1 MGIKLLEESISLTA
15 DSAFLCVMFMHWLP
29 SHHADDALCWGL
41 AVLEIAELGVVALR
55 VVAVLGVVV
64 QGMAVLEH
72 SARLGLC
79 KATGSC
85 SRSTDL
91 PCMQASRDAS
101 ASTSNSLKCAEPAL
115 MTVIYRARWAISS
128 TLGSA
133 PSLMMRLPSLF

>member
-1 MGIKLLEESISLTA
+1 M
-15 DSAFLCVMFMHWLP
+15 
-29 SHHADDALCWGL
+29 ALKVVVL
-41 AVLEIAELGVVALR
+41 AVVALR

-64 QGMAVLEH
+64 QVMAVLEH

-91 PCMQASRDAS
+91 PCMQASQDAS